1 MNVSVTSSRTT
12 SVTTSERENGLL
24 APDSESP
31 NLRTWS
37 SGEPGTFE
45 TFRRIGTA
53 PIVVAVLSPFV
64 ALTTGYVQKF
74 LLAVVVLDI
83 PLQIGTH
90 FYYRE
95 DDAALGALGGLGISV
110 TTIALSGLY
119 LSWCI
124 RALAQR
130 GNEGRPALHFSVGL
144 TSYLAIAALSTLLA
158 QNVTLSLF
166 ELFLFFESYLVYVYV
181 ANTIRTRQEILFVV
195 KFLLI
200 GCLLESSLMVAA
212 RFMDMQAI
220 LGTVSLKFQ
229 IDPDAAR
236 AGLLRVGGTVGSP
249 NTAAAYLG
257 IVLVAAASVIF
268 ASVQRGLKWLA
279 AGVLG
284 LGGVALIYTY
294 SRGGWVAFALA
305 IIGLCWVA
313 RRRRRLALAAPIVTA
328 AVFTLLS
335 LPFYDLISD
344 RLFGSDKGSAE
355 SRVPLMKLALRIS
368 KDNPLLG
375 VGPNNFTAAMDRYL
389 TPEFR
394 RGFLYAVHN
403 KYLLVLSETGIAGML
418 AYVAFLLGTLRNG
431 WQTWKA
437 GDRLLSPLA
446 LGFTAAIVGHM
457 VQMSVELFRGRPVQQ
472 LLWLIAAVL
481 FVMNRIHLRSS
492 LLNPLSDIT

>member
-45 TFRRIGTA
+45 TFPRIGTA
-53 PIVVAVLSPFV
+53 PMVVAVLSPFV

-130 GNEGRPALHFSVGL
+130 GNEGGPALHFSVGL
-144 TSYLAIAALSTLLA
+144 TSYLAIAALSTLRA
-158 QNVTLSLF
+158 QNVILSLF
-166 ELFLFFESYLVYVYV
+166 ELFLFFESYLVSVYV

-257 IVLVAAASVIF
+257 MVLVAAASVLF

-294 SRGGWVAFALA
+294 SRGGWVAFAL
-305 IIGLCWVA
+305 
-313 RRRRRLALAAPIVTA
+313 
-328 AVFTLLS
+328 
-335 LPFYDLISD
+335 
-344 RLFGSDKGSAE
+344 
-355 SRVPLMKLALRIS
+355 
-368 KDNPLLG
+368 
-375 VGPNNFTAAMDRYL
+375 
-389 TPEFR
+389 
-394 RGFLYAVHN
+394 
-403 KYLLVLSETGIAGML
+403 
-418 AYVAFLLGTLRNG
+418 
-431 WQTWKA
+431 
-437 GDRLLSPLA
+437 
-446 LGFTAAIVGHM
+446 
-457 VQMSVELFRGRPVQQ
+457 
-472 LLWLIAAVL
+472 
-481 FVMNRIHLRSS
+481 
-492 LLNPLSDIT
+492 